1 MDTKPLTGF
10 KFGHKYL
17 AFGEVVNPPKDL
29 SPPGKGPEPVQN
41 PNLLPLFGGYT
52 LICIQN
58 AKCDMNF
65 KNF

>member
-1 MDTKPLTGF
+1 MDTKSLTGF
-10 KFGHKYL
+10 KFGYKYL
-17 AFGEVVNPPKDL
+17 AFGEVVNTPKDL

-41 PNLLPLFGGYT
+41 SNLLPLFGGYT